1 MDFHGTW
8 RTIALLTG
16 VALVSAACDTLFPD
30 AQDPPLPGERLS
42 VMVHSRTLAADP
54 ELADAEILLPPPS
67 INPDWPQAGGYA
79 NHAMHHIEV
88 GDSLNEA
95 WSEDVG
101 ESADDEERLVA
112 SPIAAGGMVFTID
125 ADTAVSALGGES
137 GNKLWSVELTPDEED
152 DGHISGGLAFENG
165 QVFVSTGFAQVI
177 ALNAKTGEVNWRRSV
192 EAPMRAAP
200 TVRGG
205 RVFVITLDNKLYA
218 LNAQTG
224 ETLWTYSAATEV
236 ASLLG
241 GASPAVDEGIVV
253 APFTSGELIA
263 LRVESGRV
271 LWTESLAAVRR
282 TDVVSTLSHIR
293 GRPII
298 DRGRVYAVSHSGQMA
313 AIDLRSGRR
322 VWDKEIGGL
331 ENPWVAGDYLFLLTN
346 DAELL
351 CLSRKSGR
359 VFWVQSLPRFED
371 EEDREDPIV
380 WTGPIL
386 ASDRLIVAGSHGES
400 YAISPYDGRFL
411 GKMDMPDGVSVP
423 PIVAGGIVYVL
434 TDNASLVALR

>member
-1 MDFHGTW
+1 
-8 RTIALLTG
+8 
-16 VALVSAACDTLFPD
+16 
-30 AQDPPLPGERLS
+30 
-42 VMVHSRTLAADP
+42 LAADP

>member
-1 MDFHGTW
+1 MNFFGTL
-8 RTIALLTG
+8 RTIVLLSG
-16 VALVSAACDTLFPD
+16 VALLSNACDTLFPD
-30 AQDPPLPGERLS
+30 SAEKPLPGDRLS
-42 VMVHSRTLAADP
+42 VMTHSRTVEADP
-54 ELADAEILLPPPS
+54 ELADAEIVLPPPT

-88 GDSLNEA
+88 SDSLSEAWNEDIGDS
-95 WSEDVG
+95 G
-101 ESADDEERLVA
+101 DDEERIVA
-112 SPIAAGGMVFTID
+112 SPIAASGRVFALD
-125 ADTAVSALGGES
+125 AETAVTAVDGES
-137 GNKLWSVELTPDEED
+137 GRRLWSVELTPDEED

-177 ALNAKTGEVNWRRSV
+177 ALNAETGQVNWRRSV
-192 EAPMRAAP
+192 DGPMRAAP

-205 RVFVITLDNKLYA
+205 RIFVITVDNKLYA
-218 LNAQTG
+218 MNAQTG
-224 ETLWTYSAATEV
+224 DTLWTYSAATEV

-241 GASPAVDEGIVV
+241 GGSPAVDEGIVV
-253 APFTSGELIA
+253 APFSSGELIA

-331 ENPWVAGDYLFLLTN
+331 ESPWVAGDYLFLLTN
-346 DAELL
+346 EAELI

-359 VFWVQSLPRFED
+359 VFWVQTLPRFED

-386 ASDRLIVAGSHGES
+386 ASDRLIVAGSQGES
-400 YAISPYDGRFL
+400 YAISPYDGRYL
-411 GKMDMPDGVSVP
+411 GKMEMPDGVSVP
-423 PIVAGGIVYVL
+423 PIVANRTVYVL